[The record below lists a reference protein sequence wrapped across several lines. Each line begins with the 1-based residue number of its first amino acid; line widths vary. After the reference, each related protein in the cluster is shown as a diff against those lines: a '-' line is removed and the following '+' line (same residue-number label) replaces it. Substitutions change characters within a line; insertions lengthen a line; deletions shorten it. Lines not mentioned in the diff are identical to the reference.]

1 MIVLAFFLVHVMC
14 GNFYLPTH
22 NTFILINENETEGLV
37 SKYCIMQTILMIP
50 EDYQVD
56 TTGVRVKDAHF
67 AFLAFQLFLMLST
80 SLDMTHMQ
88 YN

>member
-1 MIVLAFFLVHVMC
+1 MLVVLLVVLYSTSTVVVSIEGKLTTKYC
-14 GNFYLPTH
+14 LLTLPT
-22 NTFILINENETEGLV
+22 
-37 SKYCIMQTILMIP
+37 
-50 EDYQVD
+50 
-56 TTGVRVKDAHF
+56 GVCAIDAHF